1 MKSSIFYISLL
12 FSLLLLGCSKKEKVK
27 EPQIHLVSS
36 ALIDNFVMGEQKTR
50 YEYYIVSNYDS
61 NEEKALNLI
70 RMFNEDL
77 IRNKESII
85 NNYDLYNRAF
95 YKESEKTP
103 YDFANDYGFSPDY
116 IDDHSED
123 LICYISMDKRVIFKD
138 TIVKW
143 SSSCENIK

>member
-70 RMFNEDL
+70 RMF
-77 IRNKESII
+77 K
-85 NNYDLYNRAF
+85 
-95 YKESEKTP
+95 
-103 YDFANDYGFSPDY
+103 
-116 IDDHSED
+116 
-123 LICYISMDKRVIFKD
+123 
-138 TIVKW
+138 
-143 SSSCENIK
+143 